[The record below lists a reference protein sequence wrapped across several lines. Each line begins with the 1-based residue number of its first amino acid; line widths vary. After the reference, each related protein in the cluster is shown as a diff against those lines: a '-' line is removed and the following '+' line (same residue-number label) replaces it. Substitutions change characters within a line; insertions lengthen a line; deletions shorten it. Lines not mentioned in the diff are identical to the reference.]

1 MPILTKINTPFSQNT
16 KKTKKLTNIF
26 TFTNIFKLL
35 FHFKINSFLPILGGV
50 LGIFSLLFS
59 SINLPIVNAGT
70 GNWSGSQFMIVTSLR
85 GINIRDKNCNIITR
99 VGAGEVLERGSQYPS
114 QLKCKIGDT
123 EMSFVNYWTNE
134 VKTTSTE
141 QFVAVN
147 FIQNI
152 ITDSEIRNKK
162 LPNLVIKNEMGA
174 NLRNSNCQK
183 VLRVPNKTISSK
195 DIIITGDGKN
205 VCKVGEEF
213 YMMEDFIHQNRNYYV
228 AEVLTKYE

>member
-1 MPILTKINTPFSQNT
+1 MLFYQNNT
-16 KKTKKLTNIF
+16 KNTTN
-26 TFTNIFKLL
+26 TFTNIFKFQSYLAV
-35 FHFKINSFLPILGGV
+35 I
-50 LGIFSLLFS
+50 GISSLLFS
-59 SINLPIVNAGT
+59 CFNLPTVNAGT

-85 GINIRDKNCNIITR
+85 GINVRDKKCNIITR
-99 VGAGEVLERGSQYPS
+99 VGAGEILEKGSQNPT
-114 QLKCKIGDT
+114 QIKCKIGET
-123 EMSFVNYWTNE
+123 EMSFVNYWLNS

-152 ITDSEIRNKK
+152 IMDSGVRNKK
-162 LPNLVIKNEMGA
+162 LNLVIKNEMGA
-174 NLRNSNCQK
+174 NLRNTDCQK
-183 VLRVPNKTISSK
+183 VLRVPNKTVSSK

-213 YMMEDFIHQNRNYYV
+213 YMMENFIHQNRNYQV

>member
-1 MPILTKINTPFSQNT
+1 MLSLHKNT
-16 KKTKKLTNIF
+16 TN
-26 TFTNIFKLL
+26 TFTNITNFFTPFFKL
-35 FHFKINSFLPILGGV
+35 HFYPSLQSFLTILG
-50 LGIFSLLFS
+50 ISSLLFS
-59 SINLPIVNAGT
+59 CFNLPIVNAGT

-85 GINIRDKNCNIITR
+85 GINVRDKKCNIITR
-99 VGAGEVLERGSQYPS
+99 AGAGEILEKGSQNPT
-114 QLKCKIGDT
+114 QIKCKIGET
-123 EMSFVNYWTNE
+123 EMAFVNYWAKD

-152 ITDSEIRNKK
+152 MMDSGVRNKK
-162 LPNLVIKNEMGA
+162 LNLVIKNEMGA
-174 NLRNSNCQK
+174 NLRNSDCQK
-183 VLRVPNKTISSK
+183 ILRVPNKTVSSK

-213 YMMEDFIHQNRNYYV
+213 YMMENFIHQNRNYQV